1 MFFEIQA
8 VDFFFCRNA
17 QAHSGVE
24 DAENDV
30 DGHEDIEGDD
40 ADAED
45 LNEEEMGLSRIEQ
58 AIFDAEQTRQDSP

>member
-1 MFFEIQA
+1 MNLRKNLDTTEIQA

-17 QAHSGVE
+17 QTHSGVE

-40 ADAED
+40 ADAKLDSLVELLARD
-45 LNEEEMGLSRIEQ
+45 L
-58 AIFDAEQTRQDSP
+58 DAE